1 MKQSNNILLLLIMCL
16 FISCSAKTPSSR
28 AHIEENI
35 DKKYQLRI
43 DDADSVVIKLC
54 RYDNTQEHD
63 SLMARYLFDYFYE
76 LIWEE
81 TGVTETAYYRLD
93 EKDSI
98 LNIIANA
105 TTQGLV
111 PSMFRGEEYQ
121 SYLETETP
129 VDDQNVIAKIEI
141 FNQEHQ
147 LINVLWCS
155 SNYID
160 GMEEFNFP
168 LRKIMPKGII
178 KEFENIHKSAKNKSA
193 ISISDIISAV
203 ATHEGEHGT
212 NKMANSGFVSMEEAE
227 AKALDSEKI
236 AIDELKKKK

>member
-1 MKQSNNILLLLIMCL
+1 MKRSTNILISLIPCLLL
-16 FISCSAKTPSSR
+16 SCSLKPPSSR
-28 AHIEENI
+28 APIEENI
-35 DKKYQLRI
+35 DIKYQLRI

-54 RYDNTQEHD
+54 RYDHTQDHD

-81 TGVTETAYYRLD
+81 TGVAEMEYYIHD

-105 TTQGLV
+105 TTKGLL

-129 VDDQNVIAKIEI
+129 VDDQNIIAKIEI
-141 FNQEHQ
+141 FDKEHR

-155 SNYID
+155 RYYID
-160 GMEEFNFP
+160 GMEEFDFP
-168 LRKIMPKGII
+168 LRKIMPTGDLN
-178 KEFENIHKSAKNKSA
+178 EFDNIHRSTKN
-193 ISISDIISAV
+193 IS
-203 ATHEGEHGT
+203 
-212 NKMANSGFVSMEEAE
+212 
-227 AKALDSEKI
+227 KI
-236 AIDELKKKK
+236 DQRRGK

>member
-1 MKQSNNILLLLIMCL
+1 MKRITRILLLPTMCL
-16 FISCSAKTPSSR
+16 LVSCSLKTPSKR
-28 AHIEENI
+28 TAIEENI
-35 DKKYQLRI
+35 DIKYHLRI

-54 RYDNTQEHD
+54 RYDHTQEHD

-81 TGVTETAYYRLD
+81 TGVAEMAYYIHD

-105 TTQGLV
+105 TTKGLL

-129 VDDQNVIAKIEI
+129 VDDQNIIAKIEI
-141 FNQEHQ
+141 YNQEHR

-155 SNYID
+155 RYYID
-160 GMEEFNFP
+160 GMEEFDFP
-168 LRKIMPKGII
+168 LRKIMPKSVL
-178 KEFENIHKSAKNKSA
+178 KEFEIIHKIAKKDN
-193 ISISDIISAV
+193 ISKRSQR
-203 ATHEGEHGT
+203 
-212 NKMANSGFVSMEEAE
+212 N
-227 AKALDSEKI
+227 EK
-236 AIDELKKKK
+236 

>member
-1 MKQSNNILLLLIMCL
+1 MKRITRILLLPTMCL
-16 FISCSAKTPSSR
+16 LVSCSLKTPSKR
-28 AHIEENI
+28 AAIEENI
-35 DKKYQLRI
+35 DIKYHLRI

-54 RYDNTQEHD
+54 RYDHTQEHD

-81 TGVTETAYYRLD
+81 TGVAEMAYYIHD

-105 TTQGLV
+105 TTKGLL

-129 VDDQNVIAKIEI
+129 VDDQNIIAKIEI
-141 FNQEHQ
+141 FDKEHR

-155 SNYID
+155 RYYID
-160 GMEEFNFP
+160 GMEEFNYP
-168 LRKIMPKGII
+168 LRKIMPKAII
-178 KEFENIHKSAKNKSA
+178 AEFDNIHKSAKN
-193 ISISDIISAV
+193 
-203 ATHEGEHGT
+203 
-212 NKMANSGFVSMEEAE
+212 
-227 AKALDSEKI
+227 
-236 AIDELKKKK
+236 

>member
-1 MKQSNNILLLLIMCL
+1 MKRSTNILISLIPCLLL
-16 FISCSAKTPSSR
+16 SCSLKTPSSR
-28 AHIEENI
+28 APIEENI
-35 DKKYQLRI
+35 DIKYQLRI

-54 RYDNTQEHD
+54 RYDHTQDHD

-81 TGVTETAYYRLD
+81 TGVAEMEYYIHD

-105 TTQGLV
+105 TTKGLL

-129 VDDQNVIAKIEI
+129 VDDQNIIAKIEI
-141 FNQEHQ
+141 FDKEHR

-155 SNYID
+155 RYYID
-160 GMEEFNFP
+160 GMEEFDFP
-168 LRKIMPKGII
+168 LRKIMPKSVLN
-178 KEFENIHKSAKNKSA
+178 EFEIIHKIAKKDN
-193 ISISDIISAV
+193 ISKRSQR
-203 ATHEGEHGT
+203 
-212 NKMANSGFVSMEEAE
+212 N
-227 AKALDSEKI
+227 EK
-236 AIDELKKKK
+236 